1 MPIKTHASCA
11 TKGGKNMAFCA
22 MDLETIEMYRIFAKH
37 LHFCRVLVV
46 AWPEFAGVV
55 TVQWDMVKYVWM

>member
-1 MPIKTHASCA
+1 
-11 TKGGKNMAFCA
+11 MAFCA